1 MANDDI
7 FEKLFIFEMANN
19 HMGDLE
25 HGLGIIREFAKVAR
39 NFDFRFAF
47 KFQYRQLDT
56 FIHPQYKGRKDIK
69 YVARFEST
77 RLSEDQF
84 LRLKQE
90 AERLGFVT
98 VCTAFDEASVD
109 LVEKHGYDILK
120 VASCSFTDWPL
131 LERVVN
137 SRLPIMLSTAGAELQ
152 DIDSVVAFFTHREK
166 HFALMHCVGEYPTA
180 GQHLELGQIDFLH
193 RRYPE
198 AVVGYSTHEEPANF
212 DAVKIAIG
220 KGASIFERHV
230 GLKTERYDLNAYSST
245 PEQAER
251 WLSAAREAFI
261 MCGAWDKRREV
272 TERELADLDGLKRG
286 AFAARDI
293 AEGEKIRPADAFFAI
308 PNVPGQL
315 LANHF
320 SKYSDF
326 TTRTRIPSG
335 QPLLSAQVD
344 YMNTRAKVSVIL
356 ARLRQ
361 LVKASN
367 IALPLKVDLE
377 ISHQHGMDHFER
389 YGASIISC
397 INREYCKKIVIM
409 LPGQE
414 NPTHHHKKKEETF
427 HILHGSLYI
436 KIDGKET
443 QYRKGELAVVERGQP
458 HSFRSDTGAIFEEV
472 STTHFTDDSFYADA
486 SIMENPN
493 RKTWLTVWSDRL
505 YDASRKERGR

>member
-1 MANDDI
+1 VTNEDM
-7 FEKLFIFEMANN
+7 FSRLFIFEMANN

-25 HGLGIIREFAKVAR
+25 HGIGIIREFAKVTR

-56 FIHPQYKGRKDIK
+56 FIHPQYKGRQDIK

-77 RLSEDQF
+77 RLEEAQQ

-90 AERLGFVT
+90 AQQLGFVT
-98 VCTAFDEASVD
+98 VCTAFDEDSVD

-120 VASCSFTDWPL
+120 IASCSFTDWPL
-131 LERVVN
+131 LERAAR
-137 SRLPIMLSTAGAELQ
+137 SPLPIILSTAGAELH
-152 DIDSVVAFFTHREK
+152 DIDSVVAFFSHREK
-166 HFALMHCVGEYPTA
+166 HLALMHCVGEYPTA
-180 GQHLELGQIDFLH
+180 QAHLELGQIDFLQ

-198 AVVGYSTHEEPANF
+198 TVVGYSTHEEPDNLK
-212 DAVKIAIG
+212 AVQIAIG
-220 KGASIFERHV
+220 MGASIFERHV
-230 GLKTERYDLNAYSST
+230 GLPTERYALNAYSST

-251 WLSAAREAFI
+251 WLAAAREAFT
-261 MCGAWDKRREV
+261 MCGARDKRREV
-272 TERELADLDGLKRG
+272 TERERADLEGLKRG
-286 AFAARDI
+286 AFAARDL
-293 AEGEKIRPADAFFAI
+293 AEGASIGLADVFFAI
-308 PNVPGQL
+308 PNQPGQL
-315 LANHF
+315 LANDF

-326 TTRTRIPSG
+326 TARTRIASG
-335 QPLLSAQVD
+335 QPLLSAEIGYV
-344 YMNTRAKVSVIL
+344 NTRAKVSVIL
-356 ARLRQ
+356 AQLRP

-377 ISHQHGMDHFER
+377 ISHQYGMEQFER

-397 INREYCKKIVIM
+397 INREYCKKIIIM

-427 HILHGSLYI
+427 HILYGSLFI
-436 KIDGKET
+436 IIGGKET
-443 QYRKGELAVVERGQP
+443 QYRKGDLAVVERGQP

-472 STTHFTDDSFYADA
+472 STTHFTDDSFYDDA

-505 YDASRKERGR
+505 YNPSKKVRGR